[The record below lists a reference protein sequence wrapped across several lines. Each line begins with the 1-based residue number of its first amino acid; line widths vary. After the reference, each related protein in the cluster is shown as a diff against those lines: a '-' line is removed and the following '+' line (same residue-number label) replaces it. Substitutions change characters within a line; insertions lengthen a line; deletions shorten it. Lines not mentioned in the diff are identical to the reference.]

1 MKNEGEIMTFNDN
14 YEWISGWIHDYY
26 CDKDGS
32 ELIFDLN
39 NNEYFKCP
47 ICNYKYTDEKR
58 KRAWITK
65 YRYKIFKLL
74 ENYSKQY
81 LENKNEEILTY
92 IKDALNY
99 YSLNYDKF
107 VIHNKN
113 GEVFNNIN
121 NSNNKCGRIT
131 AQGLNEAMI
140 SIQIVNCINN
150 INLYLDNNTKKN
162 VLNLLF
168 FKIYELLKPQIN
180 KIHNI
185 CCYEIC
191 AIAMMGITSNN
202 KEMLEFAFNSPYS
215 FYNQLDKGITK
226 DYFWFEGSF
235 HYHFF
240 VLKPILELLTLAK
253 TYHFYIP
260 KKYYDIGKKMLI
272 QGFKCSFNDCSL
284 PSPNDGWPNR
294 HLSNYIEV
302 YNLGNDLFNSEF
314 SNIIES
320 IDNKANVIGST
331 HFIDTGFS
339 ILKNDYW
346 NIFIKYKD
354 NNINH
359 AHPDKLNIEIKNN
372 NNFLTHDLSTSGYG
386 SNISKDFY
394 KKTYS
399 HNTIVIDGKNQNL
412 KCDAVITS
420 YNDNVINIRTKNI
433 YDNVNIFRKI
443 QLLSKKLI
451 DEIKI
456 DYCNKTVDYFFHSDA
471 NLITKLDLN
480 NIKSFEEYPYLKNI
494 KKVNL
499 KNDNIT
505 LEWKLNDIII
515 ISKIYLKNKK
525 LYICNSPDNPD
536 IKNRTTLMI
545 RCKNEEKISFRIEWN
560 ID

>member
-1 MKNEGEIMTFNDN
+1 MTFNDN

-47 ICNYKYTDEKR
+47 ICNFKYTDEKR

-65 YRYKIFKLL
+65 YRYKLFKLL
-74 ENYSKQY
+74 ENYSKDY
-81 LENKNEEILTY
+81 LEHKNEEIITF

-107 VIHNKN
+107 AIHNKD
-113 GEVFNNIN
+113 GEIFPTTIN
-121 NSNNKCGRIT
+121 TSNKCGRIT

-140 SIQIVNCINN
+140 SIQIVHCINN
-150 INLYLDNNTKKN
+150 ISSYLDDKTKEN

-168 FKIYELLKPQIN
+168 PQIYDLLKTQID

-191 AIAMMGITSNN
+191 AIAMMGIILNN

-240 VLKPILELLTLAK
+240 VLNPILELLQLAK
-253 TYHFYIP
+253 VYNFDISE
-260 KKYYDIGKKMLI
+260 KYYNIGKMMLI

-284 PSPNDGWPNR
+284 PSPNDGWPNK

-302 YNLGNDLFNSEF
+302 YNLGNDLFHDEF
-314 SNIIES
+314 SNIIGLIS
-320 IDNKANVIGST
+320 TKTNIIGTT
-331 HFIDTGFS
+331 HFIETGFS
-339 ILKNDYW
+339 MLKNKYW
-346 NIFIKYKD
+346 NIFVKYKD

-359 AHPDKLNIEIKNN
+359 AHPDKLNIEVKNN

-394 KKTYS
+394 KKSYS
-399 HNTIVIDGKNQNL
+399 HNTIVIDGKDQNL
-412 KCDAVITS
+412 ECETIISS
-420 YNDNVINIRTKNI
+420 YSDNMIDIKIKKV
-433 YDNVNIFRKI
+433 YDNVNISRKI
-443 QLLSKKLI
+443 QLLSKVLI
-451 DEIKI
+451 DEIQV
-456 DYCNKTVDYFFHSDA
+456 DYCNNKNVDYFFHCDA
-471 NLITKLDLN
+471 KLITPLDFN
-480 NIKSFEEYPYLKNI
+480 TNIFFEEYSYLKNI
-494 KKVNL
+494 KEVKL
-499 KNDNIT
+499 KNANII
-505 LEWKLNDIII
+505 LEWNLDNKLV
-515 ISKIYLKNKK
+515 ISKIDLKNKK
-525 LYICNSPDNPD
+525 LYICDSPDNPNQ
-536 IKNRTTLMI
+536 KNRTTLLI
-545 RCKNEEKISFRIEWN
+545 RSSNEEKVSFKIEWKC
-560 ID
+560 

>member
-1 MKNEGEIMTFNDN
+1 MTFNDN
-14 YEWISGWIHDYY
+14 YEWMSGWIHDYY
-26 CDKDGS
+26 CDKDGA

-39 NNEYFKCP
+39 NSEYFECP
-47 ICNYKYTDEKR
+47 ICNCKYTDEKR

-65 YRYKIFKLL
+65 YRYKLFKLL

-92 IKDALNY
+92 IEDALNY

-113 GEVFNNIN
+113 GEVFDNIN
-121 NSNNKCGRIT
+121 NSNRCGRIT

-140 SIQIVNCINN
+140 SIQVVNCINN
-150 INLYLDNNTKKN
+150 INSYIDNNTKKN
-162 VLNLLF
+162 VFNLLF
-168 FKIYELLKPQIN
+168 SPVCELLKSQIDR
-180 KIHNI
+180 IHNI

-226 DYFWFEGSF
+226 DYFWFENSF

-240 VLKPILELLTLAK
+240 VLKPILELLKLAK
-253 TYHFYIP
+253 VYNFNIP
-260 KKYYDIGKKMLI
+260 KKYYDIGEKMLI

-320 IDNKANVIGST
+320 IDNKVNVIGST

-346 NIFIKYKD
+346 SVFIKYKD
-354 NNINH
+354 NDINH

-372 NNFLTHDLSTSGYG
+372 NNFLTHDLSTSGY
-386 SNISKDFY
+386 SSDISKDFY

-412 KCDAVITS
+412 KCDNVITS
-420 YNDNVINIRTKNI
+420 YNANVINIRTKNI
-433 YDNVNIFRKI
+433 YDNVNISRKI
-443 QLLSKKLI
+443 QLLSKRLI

-471 NLITKLDLN
+471 NLITKLDFN

-494 KKVNL
+494 KKINL

-505 LEWKLNDIII
+505 LEWKLNDKVI
-515 ISKIYLKNKK
+515 ISKIDLKNKE

-536 IKNRTTLMI
+536 IKNRTTLII
-545 RCKNEEKISFRIEWN
+545 RCNNEEKISFRIEWN
-560 ID
+560 AD

>member
-1 MKNEGEIMTFNDN
+1 MTFNDN
-14 YEWISGWIHDYY
+14 YEWMSGWIHDYY
-26 CDKDGS
+26 CDKDGA

-39 NNEYFKCP
+39 NSKYFECP
-47 ICNYKYTDEKR
+47 ICNFKYTDEKR

-65 YRYKIFKLL
+65 YRYKIFELL

-81 LENKNEEILTY
+81 LKNKNKSVLTY
-92 IKDALNY
+92 IENFLNY

-113 GEVFNNIN
+113 GDIFDTIIN
-121 NSNNKCGRIT
+121 NFNKCGRIT

-140 SIQIVNCINN
+140 SIQVVNCIDN
-150 INLYLDNNTKKN
+150 ISLYLDDETKKN
-162 VLNLLF
+162 VFNLLF
-168 FKIYELLKPQIN
+168 YQVYELLKPQID

-191 AIAMMGITSNN
+191 AISMMGIISNN
-202 KEMLEFAFNSPYS
+202 REMLEFAFNSPYS

-240 VLKPILELLTLAK
+240 VLKPILELLKLAK
-253 TYHFYIP
+253 VYNFDIP
-260 KKYYDIGKKMLI
+260 EKYYDIGKKMLI

-302 YNLGNDLFNSEF
+302 YNLGNGLFNSEF

-320 IDNKANVIGST
+320 ITNKVNVIGTT

-346 NIFIKYKD
+346 NVFVKYKD
-354 NNINH
+354 NDINH

-386 SNISKDFY
+386 SDISKNFY

-412 KCDAVITS
+412 ECNTFVVS
-420 YNDNVINIRTKNI
+420 YDDNMIDIGTRNI
-433 YDNVNIFRKI
+433 YDNVNISRMI
-443 QLLSKKLI
+443 HLLSKKLI

-456 DYCNKTVDYFFHSDA
+456 ENCNKNIDYFFHCDA
-471 NLITKLDLN
+471 NLITKLDFN
-480 NIKSFEEYPYLKNI
+480 DNVSFEEYPFLKNI
-494 KKVNL
+494 KEVNC

-505 LEWKLNDIII
+505 LEWKLNDKVI
-515 ISKIYLKNKK
+515 ISKIDLKNKK
-525 LYICNSPDNPD
+525 LYICNSPDNPN
-536 IKNRTTLMI
+536 IKNRTTLII
-545 RCKNEEKISFRIEWN
+545 RSNNEEKISFKIEWN
-560 ID
+560 VD

>member
-1 MKNEGEIMTFNDN
+1 MTFRDN
-14 YEWISGWIHDYY
+14 YEWTSGWIHDYY

-39 NNEYFKCP
+39 NNNYFECP
-47 ICNYKYTDEKR
+47 ICNFKYTDEKR

-74 ENYSKQY
+74 ENYSKEY
-81 LENKNEEILTY
+81 LENKNKEIITF
-92 IKDALNY
+92 IVNALNY

-107 VIHNKN
+107 AIHNKD
-113 GEVFNNIN
+113 GEFFNTIIN
-121 NSNNKCGRIT
+121 ASNKCGRIT

-150 INLYLDNNTKKN
+150 ISLYLDDKTKKN
-162 VLNLLF
+162 VLDLLF
-168 FKIYELLKPQIN
+168 AQIYELLKTQIN

-191 AIAMMGITSNN
+191 AIAMMGIISNN

-240 VLKPILELLTLAK
+240 VLKPILELLKLAK
-253 TYHFYIP
+253 IHNFYIP
-260 KKYYDIGKKMLI
+260 EKYYNIGKMMLI

-294 HLSNYIEV
+294 HLSDYIEV
-302 YNLGNDLFNSEF
+302 YNLGNDLFSDEF
-314 SNIIES
+314 SNIIEFIS
-320 IDNKANVIGST
+320 TKTNIIGTT
-331 HFIDTGFS
+331 HFIETGFS
-339 ILKNDYW
+339 LLKNKYW
-346 NIFIKYKD
+346 NIFIKYKE

-359 AHPDKLNIEIKNN
+359 AHPDKLNIEIKNS
-372 NNFLTHDLSTSGYG
+372 NNFLTHDLATSGYG

-394 KKTYS
+394 KKSYS

-412 KCDAVITS
+412 ECETIISS
-420 YNDNVINIRTKNI
+420 YSKNMIDVNTKNI
-433 YDNVNIFRKI
+433 YGKVNISRKI
-443 QLLSKKLI
+443 QLLSKDFI
-451 DEIKI
+451 DEIQV
-456 DYCNKTVDYFFHSDA
+456 DYCNNKNVDYFFHCDA
-471 NLITKLDLN
+471 KLITKLDFN
-480 NIKSFEEYPYLKNI
+480 TNISFEEYSYLKNI
-494 KKVNL
+494 KEVNI

-505 LEWKLNDIII
+505 LKWSLNDKVI
-515 ISKIYLKNKK
+515 ISKIDLKNKK
-525 LYICNSPDNPD
+525 LYICDSPGNPNL
-536 IKNRTTLMI
+536 KNRTTLII
-545 RCKNEEKISFRIEWN
+545 RSNNEKKASFKIEWRC
-560 ID
+560 